1 MRYSRLWLV
10 LSACATLGM
19 AAPVHAS
26 VAGRRN
32 TALGV
37 TGLAIY
43 ELARGHTTT
52 GLLAG
57 AGAYYAWNRYQ
68 KAHRRSN
75 RRSSYLAGYQQGVRR
90 SYRTFHS
97 SRYRYRR

>member
-10 LSACATLGM
+10 LSASATLGM
-19 AAPVHAS
+19 TASVHAS
-26 VAGRRN
+26 VSGRRN
-32 TALGV
+32 TALGA
-37 TGLAIY
+37 TGVAIY

-57 AGAYYAWNRYQ
+57 AGAYYAWHQYQ
-68 KAHRRSN
+68 KAHLRSN
-75 RRSSYLAGYQQGVRR
+75 RRRAFLAGYQQGVRR

-97 SRYRYRR
+97 SRHRYRR

>member
-1 MRYSRLWLV
+1 MRFFRIWLL
-10 LSACATLGM
+10 LSVCGTLAL
-19 AAPVHAS
+19 AAPVQAS

-37 TGLAIY
+37 TGLSIY

-57 AGAYYAWNRYQ
+57 AGAYYAWHRYQ
-68 KAHRRSN
+68 QAHRRST
-75 RRSSYLAGYQQGVRR
+75 RQRAYLAGYREGVRR

-97 SRYRYRR
+97 SRHHRR